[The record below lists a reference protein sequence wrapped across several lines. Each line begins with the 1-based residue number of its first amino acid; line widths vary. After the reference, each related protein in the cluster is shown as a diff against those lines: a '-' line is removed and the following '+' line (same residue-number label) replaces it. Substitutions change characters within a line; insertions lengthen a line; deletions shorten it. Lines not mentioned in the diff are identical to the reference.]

1 MRLERLFPV
10 KGLTLFKKDIAI
22 IQFPGSNT
30 ERETLMACRR
40 VGLNHVE
47 FLWNEPAE
55 SLSDFDGYVIVG
67 GFSYED
73 RSRAGVIA
81 ALDPIMKQIK
91 VEAEKGKP
99 VLGICNGAQI
109 LVESGLVPGLEDGRV
124 GVALTDNKRVKS
136 GHVVGV
142 GYYNTWANL
151 KMSVEPNRSAFTRH
165 LNRGDFINIPLA
177 HGEGR
182 FIIPDELLE
191 KMIANDQTVYR
202 YCNDVGD
209 VVDEF
214 PTNPNGSM
222 HNLAAVCNPQGNV
235 MAMMPHPERTENG
248 DAIFS
253 SMKEFIENGNPQ
265 TDHTLSFDRPHYD
278 VESYSPNPDATEWV
292 IDMIITDNEAAS
304 VNNALDHLGH
314 DVTITR
320 KTHWEISTDGDRDDI
335 LKKIDMTGELYNSN
349 KEFISEINPAENA
362 ASFLV
367 RQKEDMHGRA
377 KFESLTERFEIGEL
391 TELKRGVIWN
401 VSVNSGN
408 IEAILKD
415 ILNTHILYN
424 PLSHEC
430 YRIN

>member
-1 MRLERLFPV
+1 MNAN
-10 KGLTLFKKDIAI
+10 IAI

-30 ERETLMACRR
+30 ERETLMACHR
-40 VGLNHVE
+40 VGLNPIE
-47 FLWNEPAE
+47 FLWNEPTE
-55 SLSDFDGYVIVG
+55 KLTNFDGYVIVG
-67 GFSYED
+67 GFAYED
-73 RSRAGVIA
+73 RSRSGVIA

-91 VEAEKGKP
+91 TEAEKGKP

-109 LVESGLVPGLEDGRV
+109 LVESGLVPGLKNHRV
-124 GVALTDNKRVKS
+124 GMALTDNKRVKD

-151 KMSVEPNRSAFTRH
+151 KMSVSSDRCAFTRH
-165 LNRGDFINIPLA
+165 LNTGDFINIPLA

-191 KMIANDQTVYR
+191 KMITNNQTVYC
-202 YCNDVGD
+202 YCDNDGS

-222 HNLAAVCNPQGNV
+222 YNLAAVCNPAGNV

-253 SMKEFIENGNPQ
+253 SMKEFIKNENPI
-265 TDHTLSFDRPHYD
+265 TDHTLSYDRSHYK
-278 VESYSPNPDATEWV
+278 VENYQSSNGATEWV
-292 IDMIITDNEAAS
+292 VDMIITDNEAAS
-304 VNNALDHLGH
+304 VHNALDHLGYTIN
-314 DVTITR
+314 VTR
-320 KTHWEISTDGDRDDI
+320 QTHWEIETNGDQESI
-335 LKKIDMTGELYNSN
+335 LRKIDESGELYNSN
-349 KEFISEINPAENA
+349 KEFISKVTEKENT

-367 RQKEDMHGRA
+367 RQKEDMIGRS
-377 KFESLTERFEIGEL
+377 KFESLKERFEIEGL
-391 TELKRGVIWN
+391 TDLKRGVIWN
-401 VSVNSGN
+401 VTVKKGN
-408 IEAILKD
+408 FETSLKQILD
-415 ILNTHILYN
+415 THILFN

>member
-1 MRLERLFPV
+1 MNAN
-10 KGLTLFKKDIAI
+10 IAI

-30 ERETLMACRR
+30 ERETLMACHR
-40 VGLNHVE
+40 VGLNPIE
-47 FLWNEPAE
+47 FLWNEPTE
-55 SLSDFDGYVIVG
+55 KLTNFDGYVIVG
-67 GFSYED
+67 GFAYED
-73 RSRAGVIA
+73 RSRSGVIA

-91 VEAEKGKP
+91 TEAEKGKP

-109 LVESGLVPGLEDGRV
+109 LVECGLVPGLKNHRV
-124 GVALTDNKRVKS
+124 GMALTDNKRVKD

-151 KMSVEPNRSAFTRH
+151 KMSVSSDRCAFTRH
-165 LNRGDFINIPLA
+165 LNTGDFINIPLA

-191 KMIANDQTVYR
+191 KMITNDQTVYC
-202 YCNDVGD
+202 YCDNDGS

-222 HNLAAVCNPQGNV
+222 YNLAAVCNPAGNV

-253 SMKEFIENGNPQ
+253 SMKEFIENENPI
-265 TDHTLSFDRPHYD
+265 TDHTLFYDRSHYK
-278 VESYSPNPDATEWV
+278 VENYQSRNGATEWV
-292 IDMIITDNEAAS
+292 VDMIITDNEAAS
-304 VNNALDHLGH
+304 VHNALDHLGYTIN
-314 DVTITR
+314 VTR
-320 KTHWEISTDGDRDDI
+320 QTHWEIETNGDQESI
-335 LKKIDMTGELYNSN
+335 LRKIDESGELYNSN
-349 KEFISEINPAENA
+349 KEFISKVTEKENT

-367 RQKEDMHGRA
+367 RQKEDMIGRS
-377 KFESLTERFEIGEL
+377 KFESLKERFEIEGI
-391 TELKRGVIWN
+391 TDLKRGVIWN
-401 VSVNSGN
+401 VTVKKGN
-408 IEAILKD
+408 FETSLKQILD
-415 ILNTHILYN
+415 THILFN